1 MIIVGSDLHGAWSD
15 ELLPQA
21 VKEIKILNEGKPRMY
36 YFVLMDCNK
45 NYAQKFNLNPR
56 NMGRPQLELTL
67 LNKGYDHFTYEEMGM
82 LN

>member
-1 MIIVGSDLHGAWSD
+1 
-15 ELLPQA
+15 
-21 VKEIKILNEGKPRMY
+21 MY